1 MKTTKEFNF
10 EMFKNGVPAQ
20 TKLGNPVRFIT
31 MTRDGKMLICVHHRY
46 NVVGNFEKFVA
57 PALEGRNERYHINGK
72 KYNGTETMYDLE
84 MVTPYVVTPKRD
96 ARGRFV
102 KSN

>member
-10 EMFKNGVPAQ
+10 EMFKNGAPAQ
-20 TKLGNPVRFIT
+20 TKLGNPVKFVT
-31 MTRDGKMLICVHHRY
+31 MTNGKMLICVYHRY
-46 NVVGNFEKFVA
+46 NVVGNFEKHVA
-57 PALEGRNERYHINGK
+57 PCLDGRHEKYNINGK
-72 KYNGTETMYDLE
+72 KYNGTDTVWDLE
-84 MVTPYVVTPKRD
+84 MTTPYVVTPKRD